1 MRWFCYALVADD
13 WYKRHLHLSH
23 KLYVGL
29 VYRLNGD
36 FRCVLVAR
44 RVASDSL
51 EWVKHFDSVQ
61 YKNKYNPL
69 AAALGYH
76 SVKTSGAQSE
86 GSSTH
91 VAVRLDVW

>member
-1 MRWFCYALVADD
+1 MRVSCASQVIHWN
-13 WYKRHLHLSH
+13 
-23 KLYVGL
+23 GL
-29 VYRLNGD
+29 KN
-36 FRCVLVAR
+36 FN
-44 RVASDSL
+44 
-51 EWVKHFDSVQ
+51 SVQ

-91 VAVRLDVW
+91 VAVRLDVRVQNCLAPFA